1 MVRGADRADIAARL
15 RGHGFR
21 RAAGGLIIAAYALFV
36 VVLLVI
42 S

>member
-1 MVRGADRADIAARL
+1 VSTEINEPELAARAIDGD
-15 RGHGFR
+15 RVS
-21 RAAGGLIIAAYALFV
+21 GGLIIAAYALFV